1 MLEKILDRVNLEKA
15 YLEIIRGFSIKQKT
29 LVYHGLDNHFLKD
42 YELDSCRLLSAWR
55 QELIDQQPI
64 DPPIS
69 VLIPKKNKPNNWR
82 EIFIYSIKERVK
94 AQAIYRVLLPFF
106 EEILSDRLFSY
117 RPGQS
122 PHLAA
127 KQFCRNYRLHCQTDQ
142 ALILDLKNY
151 ANQINHQILI
161 DKLKTVIE
169 DEGVIDLLKLFISGS
184 IYRQG
189 VVQLMTRGVVVG
201 IPLYAILSNFYISE
215 LDFKYKKLVNFYVRV
230 GDDIAMLDC
239 SAERILSVKNDLLT
253 DLKRLDLIIND
264 DKIYSGQARGEYN
277 FLGYSF
283 NEGQISLPDSL
294 VKGIIDQW
302 KNILA
307 YKNINQQHK
316 INLLKNKMKSP
327 ATNYNNQFR
336 LILKSKPQVNDYQ
349 QIRNISE
356 TFFKIM
362 TKFIYGHYSPRH
374 RRLAMARLKNIGII
388 SPYQLY
394 RQAYYD

>member
-1 MLEKILDRVNLEKA
+1 MLDKILDQINLEKA
-15 YLEIIRGFSIKQKT
+15 YLEIVNSFSFKQKT
-29 LVYHGLDNHFLKD
+29 RVYHGLDNHFLKD
-42 YELDSCRLLSAWR
+42 YELNSCNLLAICR
-55 QELIDQQPI
+55 QELIDLKPI

-69 VLIPKKNKPNNWR
+69 ILIPKKTKPDNWR
-82 EIFIYSIKERVK
+82 EIFIYSIKERIK

-106 EEILSDRLFSY
+106 EGILSDRLFSY
-117 RPGQS
+117 RPGKS

-127 KQFCRNYRLHCQTDQ
+127 KQFCRNYRLQFQTDQ
-142 ALILDLKNY
+142 ALILDLKDY

-161 DKLKTVIE
+161 DKLRLVIE
-169 DEGVIDLLKLFISGS
+169 DQATIDLLKLFIGGS

-189 VVQLMTRGVVVG
+189 KICPMQRGVVVG

-239 SAERILSVKNDLLT
+239 SVDRILSAKNDFLT
-253 DLKRLDLIIND
+253 DLARLDLIINE
-264 DKIYSGQARGEYN
+264 DKIYSGPARCEYN

-283 NEGQISLPDSL
+283 NNGTISLPSSL
-294 VKGIIDQW
+294 VNGIINQW
-302 KNILA
+302 KTILA
-307 YKNINQQHK
+307 YQNIDQRRK

-327 ATNYNNQFR
+327 STNYNNKLELIFR
-336 LILKSKPQVNDYQ
+336 SKPQINDYQ
-349 QIRNISE
+349 QIRDISE
-356 TFFKIM
+356 KFFNIM

-374 RRLAMARLKNIGII
+374 RRLATEQLKNIGII

-394 RQAYYD
+394 RQAYYE